1 MFKFQEYI
9 NSIEE
14 GKGAK
19 IIRSAVLLL
28 MLVAASLV
36 YNTNFTRNLTAP
48 EAMDSAQIA
57 RNIANREGFKTQF
70 IRPVAIDMIRQAG
83 NVTEKELKESFPDI
97 THPPLYPLLLAGW
110 MKLMPF
116 EFEIDLNDIESQ
128 RYQPEILIHLLN
140 QILFFLALLQLFRL
154 GKQLFDSLVAWC
166 SSLVF
171 IGSELYWQFSAS
183 GLSTMFLLVIF
194 LALIKALVRFEEKAS
209 SQLIKGAKVKFLGS
223 FFCMSCWV
231 GVLVGLGCMTR
242 YGFGLLIIPIAV
254 FIVWFG
260 GSFRW
265 RAIMFAFLA
274 FLIVILPWFGRNIY
288 LSGNAFGTSGLAMY
302 AQTYE
307 FPEDTIERTL
317 FFDLKELEDARSNGG
332 NVLNQSV
339 ADRVGFWSIADK
351 LSRNV
356 RQLLLTDLPAFSG
369 GWFAVIC
376 LIGLVVPFRNPKLHR
391 LRVFLLL
398 SLVIL
403 AIGQALGR
411 THLSDAGSTLTELI
425 RRPLGKVGLAELS
438 PNLSGDNLIVI
449 LGPVSFLFGA
459 GLFFSLLDQWKV
471 NLPEMRFAGCSLIVL
486 SSSLPLL
493 LSFLLPKPYPV
504 ADPPY
509 HPARIQYLKL
519 IPKEHGL
526 EELKSDNLFM
536 SDLPWALAWY
546 GNQDSIWI
554 TRNVQPDFYK
564 INDEF
569 RPVKA
574 LYFTE
579 MTTDQRYVSR
589 VFAPNTSNW
598 ERFVLAIQLN
608 KYLPDG
614 FPLLGVEDAFSPRQ
628 WMLFDVSSS
637 TK

>member
-1 MFKFQEYI
+1 
-9 NSIEE
+9 
-14 GKGAK
+14 
-19 IIRSAVLLL
+19 
-28 MLVAASLV
+28 
-36 YNTNFTRNLTAP
+36 
-48 EAMDSAQIA
+48 
-57 RNIANREGFKTQF
+57 
-70 IRPVAIDMIRQAG
+70 
-83 NVTEKELKESFPDI
+83 
-97 THPPLYPLLLAGW
+97 
-110 MKLMPF
+110 
-116 EFEIDLNDIESQ
+116 
-128 RYQPEILIHLLN
+128 
-140 QILFFLALLQLFRL
+140 
-154 GKQLFDSLVAWC
+154 
-166 SSLVF
+166 
-171 IGSELYWQFSAS
+171 
-183 GLSTMFLLVIF
+183 MFLLVIF
-194 LALIKALVRFEEKAS
+194 LALIKALVRFEEKAG
-209 SQLIKGAKVKFLGS
+209 SQLIKDAKAKFSGR
-223 FFCMSCWV
+223 FFCTSCWI

-242 YGFGLLIIPIAV
+242 YGFGLLIIPVAV
-254 FIVWFG
+254 FFVRFG
-260 GSFRW
+260 GGFRG
-265 RAIMFAFLA
+265 RAIIFAFLA
-274 FLIVILPWFGRNIY
+274 FLIVILPWIGRNIY
-288 LSGNAFGTSGLAMY
+288 LSGNAFGTSSLAMY

-317 FFDLKELEDARSNGG
+317 FFDLNELEDARSNGDD
-332 NVLNQSV
+332 VPNQSV

-351 LSRNV
+351 LSRNL

-376 LIGLVVPFRNPKLHR
+376 LIGLVVPFRNPRLHR

-411 THLSDAGSTLTELI
+411 THLSDAESTLTELI

-509 HPARIQYLKL
+509 HPARIQYLKS

-536 SDLPWALAWY
+536 TDLPWALAWY

-554 TRNVQPDFYK
+554 TRRVQPDFYQ

-628 WMLFDVSSS
+628 WMLFDVPNS